1 MNDALN
7 NALDALRPAIATE
20 YKEWVTKV
28 FFSMTARFGA
38 DLKNV
43 YNSRSDSRTFSCV
56 VARNVDHL
64 EVEKMWVD
72 AETKTFHPQKL
83 AYFLNPT
90 RLEKNAQEYAQ
101 AQVDSWRA
109 KIQGKMGE
117 LESAKVEWF
126 SQSGQFTITGVK
138 NGRAIAIH
146 QTRIM
151 KTSSRGLLFHQF
163 PARIYVDG
171 KFTSEA
177 AYKKMA

>member
-7 NALDALRPAIATE
+7 TALDALRPAIAEE

-38 DLKNV
+38 DLKQLH
-43 YNSRSDSRTFSCV
+43 NSREGRTFSCV

-64 EVEKMWVD
+64 EVEKQSFNEV
-72 AETKTFHPQKL
+72 TKVYRPQQF

-90 RLEKNAQEYAQ
+90 RLEKNAAEYAQ
-101 AQVDSWRA
+101 AQVDAWRT
-109 KIQGKMGE
+109 KIAAKMGE

-126 SQSGQFTITGVK
+126 SQSGQFTITGVRGGK
-138 NGRAIAIH
+138 QVAIH

-163 PARIYVDG
+163 PARIYLDG

-177 AYKKMA
+177 AYKRTA

>member
-7 NALDALRPAIATE
+7 TALDALRPAIAEE
-20 YKEWVTKV
+20 YKSWVTKV

-38 DLKNV
+38 DLKQLH
-43 YNSRSDSRTFSCV
+43 NSREGRTFSCV

-64 EVEKMWVD
+64 EVEAMRFD
-72 AETKTFHPQKL
+72 SETNVLHPYKYG
-83 AYFLNPT
+83 YFLNPT
-90 RLEKNAQEYAQ
+90 RLEKNAAEYAQ
-101 AQVDSWRA
+101 AQVDAWRA
-109 KIQGKMGE
+109 KIAAKMGE

-126 SQSGQFTITGVK
+126 SQSGQFTITGTRGGKQV
-138 NGRAIAIH
+138 AIQ
-146 QTRIM
+146 QTRVM

-177 AYKKMA
+177 AYKRG